1 MSEENIKE
9 ENIEEVKSN
18 VLEDS
23 LAKAMKRFENVEV
36 TDVEPKTEETTA
48 SAQSENAKTSEESDM
63 TWPLPV
69 YPLVAKFDVQKV
81 ELEDETAAIV
91 LAIYTGAGA
100 AFGLLSRE
108 GALALSSRLKKIANS
123 VIG

>member
-1 MSEENIKE
+1 MSEEIINE
-9 ENIEEVKSN
+9 ENVADAKAD

-23 LAKAMKRFENVEV
+23 FAKAMKRFDDAEV
-36 TDVEPKTEETTA
+36 KDVEAKEE
-48 SAQSENAKTSEESDM
+48 TSEEKTSAEEQEM
-63 TWPLPV
+63 SWPLPV

-81 ELEDETAAIV
+81 ELEDATAAIV
-91 LAIYTGAGA
+91 LAVYTGAGA

-123 VIG
+123 VID